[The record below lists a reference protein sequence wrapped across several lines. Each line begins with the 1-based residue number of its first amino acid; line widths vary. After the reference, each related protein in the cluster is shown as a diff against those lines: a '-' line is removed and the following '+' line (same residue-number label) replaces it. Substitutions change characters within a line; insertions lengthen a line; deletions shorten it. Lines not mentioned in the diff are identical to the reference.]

1 MCVYV
6 DIWFLLSST
15 RIQTQGKLGGTLFC
29 NLLPCVWKWKK
40 KGKDRHAIPNWK
52 RKRKIA
58 TQGPLRFAFIF
69 LLFLFLLIWN
79 RMPIFSFASLIFVF
93 CFLFSFVARL
103 IRKCQKKQKATKI
116 SEAAKRVFLLLF
128 FLFLVFF
135 YLLLFLTFSN
145 VRIRDPDHVGESKR
159 EKGEGKR
166 PTKRN
171 KKTREQTKG
180 EKWNENCKSKIN
192 FPFFFL
198 FARFANFRLSFCL
211 FSRSFS
217 FSFN

>member
-1 MCVYV
+1 M
-6 DIWFLLSST
+6 WA
-15 RIQTQGKLGGTLFC
+15 G
-29 NLLPCVWKWKK
+29 